1 MAIRPYPVILVDWK
15 HHSLV
20 IKWGLEW
27 FRVCL
32 RAWTICL
39 WVIITLV
46 PFLSW
51 ASPPSS
57 LSSANYV
64 NLHWLVTRIYVICR
78 EVLVRWLYLYVYV
91 HNCTYA
97 CTLHTHTLDK
107 NGSLYDP
114 AGTESW
120 NMQIWS
126 WIVSTST
133 IFSKIFQIHRRH
145 SRRNNPNN
153 RKYNRRNNPNNRKY
167 NRRHDLGENTEE
179 GSDAS
184 KTDCGNREEIKL

>member
-1 MAIRPYPVILVDWK
+1 MAPW
-15 HHSLV
+15 HHV
-20 IKWGLEW
+20 GATMEI
-27 FRVCL
+27 
-32 RAWTICL
+32 
-39 WVIITLV
+39 
-46 PFLSW
+46 
-51 ASPPSS
+51 
-57 LSSANYV
+57 
-64 NLHWLVTRIYVICR
+64 
-78 EVLVRWLYLYVYV
+78 
-91 HNCTYA
+91 
-97 CTLHTHTLDK
+97 TLDK

-153 RKYNRRNNPNNRKY
+153 RKYTRRNNPNNRKY

-184 KTDCGNREEIKL
+184 KTDCGNKTIVFGVLSLAPCYVRKCRYVILASQNDFTLLNRRLRWPESCWEASGPLH